1 MISTRSKTTIDA
13 CRYCWMCRHICP
25 IGNVT
30 GQERNNARGRAITL
44 AMVERGAAALSDVID
59 NVYECA
65 LCGACTKE
73 CVTGWDPVAFTRE
86 VRLEAALSG
95 ITPAYIDKMLQN
107 IEIKGNPYGQ
117 TGLSPELELEIKE
130 TAKASDILLFLGQD
144 ARYKVPHA
152 AINAIRLLKQA
163 GVDFTVLPEEPDSGY
178 ALETLIGA
186 AEETRQ
192 MMNKAANVLS
202 AYETVVAFD
211 PADAK
216 VFLREYK
223 EWDIPLNTEV
233 KTFTAFLAELVT
245 SEKLRPHKLNLTTV
259 FQDPAHLA
267 RDLSETEAAR
277 IILDA
282 CSNRREML
290 LFGKDTMWAG
300 NLLMDTYM
308 PGVMTKTA
316 EERWKQAQASKAGAL
331 VTASPSE
338 YAVLSRTKPAGMQL
352 FTLEE
357 ILLKSLEG

>member
-30 GQERNNARGRAITL
+30 DRSATTPVAVPLRWQWWN
-44 AMVERGAAALSDVID
+44 GAAALSDVID

-117 TGLSPELELEIKE
+117 TGFPRSLNWKLKKPQKLRISW
-130 TAKASDILLFLGQD
+130 LFLGQD

-233 KTFTAFLAELVT
+233 KTFTAFGGAVT
-245 SEKLRPHKLNLTTV
+245 SKTAAPQTESDHRV
-259 FQDPAHLA
+259 SGSRASG
-267 RDLSETEAAR
+267 RDLR
-277 IILDA
+277 KPK
-282 CSNRREML
+282 RRES
-290 LFGKDTMWAG
+290 FWTHAPTSAKCCCSAKIHGRATC
-300 NLLMDTYM
+300 
-308 PGVMTKTA
+308 
-316 EERWKQAQASKAGAL
+316 
-331 VTASPSE
+331 
-338 YAVLSRTKPAGMQL
+338 
-352 FTLEE
+352 
-357 ILLKSLEG
+357 